1 MPTSAVN
8 SHGTLLKRG
17 DGGSPTETFTT
28 IAEVLDISG
37 PALALGTE
45 DATSHDSNFW
55 REFVPTIKEGG
66 QVTFDIQYYSHTT
79 HDNLI
84 ADYNNRVRRNFQIV
98 FPVGVGETWSFAAY
112 VTGFEMS
119 APVEGKLT
127 ASVTLQ
133 ITGAVTIA

>member
-17 DGGSPTETFTT
+17 DGGSPETFTT

-45 DATSHDSNFW
+45 DATSHDSNYW
-55 REFVPTIKEGG
+55 REFIPTIKEGG
-66 QVTFDIQYYSHTT
+66 EVTCDIQYYSHTT
-79 HDNLI
+79 HDNLVT
-84 ADYNNRVRRNFQIV
+84 DFNNRTRRNFQV
-98 FPVGVGETWSFAAY
+98 VLPLSPAETWAFAAY
-112 VTGFEMS
+112 VTGISLS

-127 ASVTLQ
+127 ASLTLQ
-133 ITGAVTIA
+133 ITGSVTIS